1 MPKKV
6 GIGYF
11 ADLRGG
17 EGGFGKKEGVVLLR
31 GWGVDCIYK

>member
-17 EGGFGKKEGVVLLR
+17 RGVWQERGGGAFEGV
-31 GWGVDCIYK
+31 GG